1 MWNPLKKNRV
11 DCERFIELLEQADNA
26 EALPVV
32 LREHVAACEH
42 CEIAQGEF
50 AKSRA
55 LLSALPRQVTEAR
68 PWFAPRVMAAIAA
81 REAEMRRAL
90 DAWTMVP
97 KLAVKLTWVSAL
109 ALVLASTWLFG
120 QPASVPV
127 KQPATTDLTGETVHE
142 TITPANNDELL
153 LSLAETGS

>member
-11 DCERFIELLEQADNA
+11 DCEWFIDLLERDGST
-26 EALPVV
+26 EALPAV

-42 CEIAQGEF
+42 CEISQGEF

-55 LLSALPRQVTEAR
+55 LLSALPRPVTEAR

-90 DAWTMVP
+90 DAWTIVP

-120 QPASVPV
+120 QPASVSV
-127 KQPATTDLTGETVHE
+127 KQPAATDLTGETVHE